1 MSGGG
6 WGLGTGG
13 RRLARLAAI
22 VLLGVCAQAAE
33 IPQEIER
40 LLNATAATRTAFWG
54 IRIVD
59 LATGETLYE
68 TNPERYFVPASNVKL
83 FAAALALMRLG
94 PDLTFQTRVLAESPP
109 DGDGRVHAPLVLAG
123 GGDPNLSGRVIPYR
137 MGSEAGNSLGPIED
151 LAAQV
156 AARGVKRVEGGI
168 VGDDSWYVWA
178 PYPEGWAVD
187 DPQYD
192 FGAPVSAFSINDNSV
207 TLEIRPGARAGDPAS
222 LTLDPAVEYY
232 RIDNRIR
239 TARAGGERKIQF
251 ARDPGGLQVR
261 LWGSIPLRDR
271 SEILRLAIE
280 DPAAYAAAAF
290 REALEARGIAVDGA
304 AVPRHRYPNEVPDLK
319 KGSEG
324 AGPAGVE
331 LARRVSA
338 PLIEDLRITVKD
350 SQNLH
355 AEMAIRAV
363 ARARRG
369 VGSLEAGLEELKA
382 FLTEAGVEPETY
394 SFTDA
399 SGLGRLNLVTPA
411 AVVGLLRYMYGSPAR
426 DNWLSLLPVAGREG
440 TLSDRFGEGPA
451 AGRIYAKTG
460 TLAHVNAM
468 SGYARRGDGKWLAF
482 SILVNNANAPAA
494 DIRGAMDR
502 ICTLMVE

>member
-1 MSGGG
+1 MKRAAWGSGA
-6 WGLGTGG
+6 GG
-13 RRLARLAAI
+13 RRLARLAALFL
-22 VLLGVCAQAAE
+22 VGVCAQAAAL
-33 IPQEIER
+33 PQEIER

-59 LATGETLYE
+59 LGTGETLYE

-83 FAAALALMRLG
+83 FTAALALTRLG
-94 PDLTFQTRVLAESPP
+94 PDFTFQTRVLAASQP
-109 DGDGRVHAPLVLAG
+109 DSAGRVHGLVLAG
-123 GGDPNLSGRVIPYR
+123 GGDPNLSGRAIPYR
-137 MGSEAGNSLGPIED
+137 MGAEAGNPLGPIEE

-156 AARGVKRVEGGI
+156 AARGVKRVAGDI
-168 VGDDSWYVWA
+168 TGDDSWYVWA
-178 PYPEGWAVD
+178 PYPGGWAVD

-192 FGAPVSAFSINDNSV
+192 FGAPVSALSVNDNTV
-207 TLEIRPGARAGDPAS
+207 TIDIRPGARSADPAIV
-222 LTLDPAVEYY
+222 TLDPPVEYY
-232 RIDNRIR
+232 QIDNRIR
-239 TARAGGERKIQF
+239 TARAGGERSLQF

-280 DPAAYAAAAF
+280 DPAAYAAQAF
-290 REALEARGIAVDGA
+290 REALEARGVAVDGA
-304 AVPRHRYPNEVPDLK
+304 ATPRHRYPNEIPDLK
-319 KGSEG
+319 TGAEGS
-324 AGPAGVE
+324 GPAGVE

-338 PLIEDLRITVKD
+338 PLLEDLRITLKE

-355 AEMAIRAV
+355 AEMALLAV
-363 ARARRG
+363 ARARRK
-369 VGSLEAGLEELKA
+369 VGSLEAGLEEMKA

-411 AVVGLLRYMYGSPAR
+411 AVVGLLRFMYGSPAR
-426 DNWLSLLPVAGREG
+426 DNWISLLPVAGREG
-440 TLSDRFGEGPA
+440 TLSDRFAEGSA